1 VKCAAHALGLFWCEL
16 SSQSAA
22 RYSAA
27 WKIKREKG
35 RLVRELKLI
44 EIDGGLGVAL
54 PADVLAKLG
63 ARAGGVLH
71 LREDDEGVRLFVA
84 TPELATQQTIA
95 REIIARRHA
104 ALAEL
109 AS

>member
-1 VKCAAHALGLFWCEL
+1 VSAL
-16 SSQSAA
+16 
-22 RYSAA
+22 
-27 WKIKREKG
+27 KREKG
-35 RLVRELKLI
+35 RSVRELKLI
-44 EIDGGLGVAL
+44 EIEGGLGVAL

-71 LREDDEGVRLFVA
+71 LHEDDEGVRLFVA
-84 TPELATQQTIA
+84 TPELTTQQKIA
-95 REIIARRHA
+95 RDIIARRRT